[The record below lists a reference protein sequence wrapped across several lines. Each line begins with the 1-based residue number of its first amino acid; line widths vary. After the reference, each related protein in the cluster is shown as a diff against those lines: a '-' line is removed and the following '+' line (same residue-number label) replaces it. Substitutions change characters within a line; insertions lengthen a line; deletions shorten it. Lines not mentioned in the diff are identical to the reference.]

1 MEIQES
7 DDIEKYAGS
16 DVVSRAETGDG
27 RVSAGLASV
36 GEVRI
41 DEGIETY
48 SCRLMKVEMTARL
61 TER

>member
-1 MEIQES
+1 MEIQGC

-27 RVSAGLASV
+27 RVSGLAGV

-41 DEGIETY
+41 DEGIAFY
-48 SCRLMKVEMTARL
+48 YCRLLKV
-61 TER
+61 

>member
-1 MEIQES
+1 MEIQGC

-27 RVSAGLASV
+27 KVSGLAGV

-41 DEGIETY
+41 DEGIELY
-48 SCRLMKVEMTARL
+48 CCRLTRFEWTG
-61 TER
+61 

>member
-1 MEIQES
+1 MEIKAS

-27 RVSAGLASV
+27 RMSAGLAGV

-41 DEGIETY
+41 DEGIEFY
-48 SCRLMKVEMTARL
+48 SCGVTNGL
-61 TER
+61 

>member
-1 MEIQES
+1 MEIQKS

-27 RVSAGLASV
+27 RVSGLAGV

-41 DEGIETY
+41 DEGTY
-48 SCRLMKVEMTARL
+48 
-61 TER
+61 